1 MWKSFC
7 SSFLNMFDFGGRE
20 RRRGFWFAVFF
31 SIIILSAI
39 LAAVG
44 VTVLVQTISK
54 KSLMIGKTPFVVY
67 LQGLFALF
75 ALVLYFPIVSCAV
88 RRLHDVN
95 VPGLLLAIPVVN
107 LILLSLPSSLK
118 EKKQSPGFVHG
129 LGQALALLVFIFAT
143 GFSTIA
149 FFSRISEGGLAF
161 FNQGAKEVNL
171 GEKALKELEENKK
184 GDEKKVEPK
193 EDAGAPTNG
202 RQDLHLLDAGAVI
215 VPIHDTRKF
224 NYIRIG
230 DESMTDGSIVTQYK
244 HVQSLNI
251 DFLSNTEIYDSFDG
265 QTVIGNVNLGEEY
278 TVLSL
283 YQITYPQINDYT
295 GKFWLEIA
303 YGNGAGYIN
312 AGSIDN
318 PYRNDNYVP
327 LEQIQIG
334 SKIWTVRRFDS
345 MFSFYHRIDIRD
357 YPGMEAT
364 NVIGRIDADLNNMV
378 TVSSDAITEQDDSS
392 EGPIGGEPWIRIE
405 YNGITGWIPGAYTD
419 IEHGGVKYQTP
430 DGILKNDL
438 GFGF

>member
-20 RRRGFWFAVFF
+20 RRRGFWFTVFF
-31 SIIILSAI
+31 SIMILSAV
-39 LAAVG
+39 LAAIG
-44 VTVLVQTISK
+44 VTVLVQTITK
-54 KSLMIGKTPFVVY
+54 KSLMIGKTAFVVY
-67 LQGLFALF
+67 EQGLFALVS
-75 ALVLYFPIVSCAV
+75 LVLYFPIVSCAV

-95 VPGLLLAIPVVN
+95 VSGLLLAVPVVN
-107 LILLSLPSSLK
+107 VILLSLPSSLK

-129 LGQALALLVFIFAT
+129 LGQTLALLVFIFAT
-143 GFSTIA
+143 GFSV
-149 FFSRISEGGLAF
+149 LAF
-161 FNQGAKEVNL
+161 LSRSTDGDIPFFNNGAKEETL
-171 GEKALKELEENKK
+171 GEKALKEIEENKK
-184 GDEKKVEPK
+184 DEEKKLSQK
-193 EDAGAPTNG
+193 ENG
-202 RQDLHLLDAGAVI
+202 GEIQNGQKDIHLLDAGAVI

-230 DESMTDGSIVTQYK
+230 DESMMDGSVVTQYK

-251 DFLSNTEIYDSFDG
+251 DFLSNTEIYDTFDG

-318 PYRNDNYVP
+318 PYRNDNYIP

-334 SKIWTVRRFDS
+334 NKIWTVRRFDS
-345 MFSFYHRIDIRD
+345 MFSFYHQIDIRD

-364 NVIGRIDADLNNMV
+364 NVIGRIDANLNNMV
-378 TVSSDAITEQDDSS
+378 TVSSDAITEQDDTS